1 MLHFNT
7 LKECN
12 TPKESA
18 PNNQSLTFISS
29 IIHSFIHSFQS
40 NRNGVLDQPRYEHAM
55 KCLLP
60 HIDDSALGT
69 AFVDHC
75 DGTGGVYWLSFV
87 DAFLELCDP
96 GKELW
101 RRTIRYPPTKAEM
114 EARKA
119 RTSSH
124 FMPSSSSSGKR
135 RTPQSADST
144 ANQEDRLDTPS
155 AHAGNK
161 NGDDDEEGS
170 DEDGYDESGSFGMQL
185 LNHLARKSS
194 AALFGN
200 KKKKKKSSKSGEE
213 GGEASESKA
222 SKAWSQMMSLGSGL
236 AAGATVVAGSSSG
249 RAKHL
254 ETLLRR
260 EGEYLP
266 SNVHTTLQA
275 VLEEEKRR
283 AEKEQADR
291 YGIDKL
297 IPRLLDMKA
306 RTLARL

>member
-1 MLHFNT
+1 MG
-7 LKECN
+7 KRRR
-12 TPKESA
+12 
-18 PNNQSLTFISS
+18 SS
-29 IIHSFIHSFQS
+29 K
-40 NRNGVLDQPRYEHAM
+40 RA
-55 KCLLP
+55 
-60 HIDDSALGT
+60 
-69 AFVDHC
+69 
-75 DGTGGVYWLSFV
+75 TGGAHN
-87 DAFLELCDP
+87 DDED
-96 GKELW
+96 GDGG
-101 RRTIRYPPTKAEM
+101 
-114 EARKA
+114 
-119 RTSSH
+119 
-124 FMPSSSSSGKR
+124 SSSGV
-135 RTPQSADST
+135 TGHTADDELRSMMVVEVD
-144 ANQEDRLDTPS
+144 NEDDLDEESDGEGGFVTRSDPGS
-155 AHAGNK
+155 RIGADEDDEEDLDD
-161 NGDDDEEGS
+161 GDDDEEGS